1 MESPGCPGGGGRWG
15 GPLFP
20 VASVELTCPGF
31 QGAGISSGQAGTWAC
46 GAGGSRRSPWG
57 EGRECGCSTPS
68 AWKWLA
74 DRTPERICL
83 KLCLTHFLIPSSRY
97 RNLLGAV
104 LPPIPAALRWHAD
117 IQPPAGLHRVAHY
130 SGGPAGLRPFRLL
143 PDCILS
149 TLEKGSEVGVF
160 EQKMDRGPRGPLRLS
175 SSPALGFACL
185 LLPSPVLMQEILLK
199 SLNPGLQ

>member
-1 MESPGCPGGGGRWG
+1 MG
-15 GPLFP
+15 
-20 VASVELTCPGF
+20 V
-31 QGAGISSGQAGTWAC
+31 
-46 GAGGSRRSPWG
+46 GAGGSWRSPWG
-57 EGRECGCSTPS
+57 EGRACGCSTPS

-74 DRTPERICL
+74 DRTPGRICL

-149 TLEKGSEVGVF
+149 TLEKGLGWRCLNRRWVG
-160 EQKMDRGPRGPLRLS
+160 DRVGFCV
-175 SSPALGFACL
+175 SPPPQPWALL
-185 LLPSPVLMQEILLK
+185 VSYSPVLSCCRSF
-199 SLNPGLQ
+199 SLIPSTQAFNNLENLVFGKGFQAKIFPESK